1 MINYG
6 ITLTRGN
13 YETSGPQI
21 NFLVGLPN
29 SKEFLKIRVFLKS
42 VNLEKAY
49 LKTGKKLILPRRHLG
64 ARLLWWI
71 GLSEV
76 SRDNLK
82 ETSSVPET
90 KIKTLFYFRY
100 VEYRSSLHNIILDGF
115 RTVESVTPK

>member
-42 VNLEKAY
+42 VILEKAY
-49 LKTGKKLILPRRHLG
+49 LKTGK
-64 ARLLWWI
+64 
-71 GLSEV
+71 
-76 SRDNLK
+76 N
-82 ETSSVPET
+82 
-90 KIKTLFYFRY
+90 
-100 VEYRSSLHNIILDGF
+100 
-115 RTVESVTPK
+115 